1 MAYKRTTSD
10 ELIDRLEINDLLTR
24 YTVAIDKQDWEL
36 LDTVFTPDANVDYK
50 SSGGIAG
57 TYAEARKWLS
67 EVLPIFSATLHYI
80 TNTTVELGGDRARSD
95 TYVWNPMHM
104 KLPDGSDHSFS
115 VGAIYHDQLV
125 RTPEGWRI
133 AERREEQ
140 ILMEGSLPG

>member
-1 MAYKRTTSD
+1 MTYRRATND
-10 ELIDRLEINDLLTR
+10 DLIDRLEINDLLTR

-36 LDTVFTPDANVDYK
+36 LDTVFVPDAKVDYT

-57 TYAEARKWLS
+57 SYPEARKWLS

-80 TNTTVELGGDRARSD
+80 TNTTVELDGDRARSD

-104 KLPDGSDHSFS
+104 KLRDGTDHSFS
-115 VGAIYHDQLV
+115 VGAIYHDELV
-125 RTPEGWRI
+125 RTPGGWRI